1 MRPGGCVHYELED
14 DPGVERRL
22 WRNGLENGLDAVIV
36 YEWKGEL
43 EELITPRSVEEAS
56 NSWG

>member
-1 MRPGGCVHYELED
+1 MSWKMIQGL
-14 DPGVERRL
+14 RRL

-43 EELITPRSVEEAS
+43 EELITPRSVEDAS